1 MLFSSFTFIFAFLP
15 LTLVGFYILKAL
27 QYYTS
32 AKIFLIL
39 ASLFFYAYFKIDY
52 IFILTF
58 STLVNFFLANLILRK
73 ENNRAGYTLLYL
85 GIIFNLCLLAI
96 FKYTDFFFG
105 KF

>member
-1 MLFSSFTFIFAFLP
+1 MLFSSFIFIFIFLP
-15 LTLVGFYILKAL
+15 LTLLGFYVLKAL

-58 STLVNFFLANLILRK
+58 SILTNFFLANLILKK
-73 ENNRAGYTLLYL
+73 ENRGGVYFTLSRCPL
-85 GIIFNLCLLAI
+85 
-96 FKYTDFFFG
+96 
-105 KF
+105 